1 MQQFLLTSDEVSTL
15 ARGVS
20 MHVDSDKIDV
30 YIRESENIDIKP
42 ALGDA
47 LFIDLHE
54 HPDKYELLLDGGKY
68 EDECGDIHELVGLK
82 SALAYYAYARLVKN
96 GDGNMTRFGF
106 VNKADEY
113 SSRPD
118 VKERVMAYNDAFSV
132 ADSYMKECL
141 VYLSKHKDEYPLY
154 TKNGGMK
161 ANRTI
166 YRVIGD

>member
-1 MQQFLLTSDEVSTL
+1 MQQLLLTSDEVSTL
-15 ARGVS
+15 ARIVS
-20 MHVDSDKIDV
+20 MHVDSDKIDI

-47 LFIDLHE
+47 LFIDLHD
-54 HPDKYELLLDGGKY
+54 HPEKYELLLEGGKY
-68 EDECGDIHELVGLK
+68 EDECGVHTLVGLK

-96 GDGNMTRFGF
+96 GDGNVTRFGY

-118 VKERVMAYNDAFSV
+118 TKERVMAYNDAFSV

-141 VYLSKHKDEYPLY
+141 MYLSSHKEEYPLY
-154 TKNGGMK
+154 TKNGGIK

>member
-1 MQQFLLTSDEVSTL
+1 MQQLLLTSDEVSKL

-20 MHVDSDKIDV
+20 MHVDNDKIDI
-30 YIRESENIDIKP
+30 YIRESENIDLKP

-47 LFIDLHE
+47 LFIDLHD
-54 HPDKYELLLDGGKY
+54 HPENYKLLLEGGKY
-68 EDECGDIHELVGLK
+68 EDECGVHVLVGLK

-96 GDGNMTRFGF
+96 GDGNVTRFGF

-118 VKERVMAYNDAFSV
+118 SKERVMAYNDAFSV

-141 VYLSKHKDEYPLY
+141 VYMSKHKEEYPLY
-154 TKNGGMK
+154 TKNGGMN
-161 ANRTI
+161 ANRNI
-166 YRVIGD
+166 YRIIGE